1 MAVKRLDSTSM
12 QGHGEFLQELQVL
25 GACRHEHLLPVL
37 GFAADGQGPADTV
50 CLVSPLMVGGN
61 LEDRLAM
68 SHADP
73 EAQARLRM
81 LAAPSC
87 AAPAATNSSPS
98 PATSGAGGAGA
109 RMAAGG
115 VLCWQDRVR
124 CCAALLRALVY
135 LHTPDPSRCKPSILH
150 RDIKP
155 ANLLLDECNN
165 ARLADVG
172 LAQIMKPTKTH
183 VSNSM
188 LAGTHGFIDP
198 HYSQTGQFDASADG
212 YAVGVTMMMAL
223 TARPAYD
230 ASETIVDRCC
240 RVSAAIVADRAAG
253 WPSARAEEFLDIA
266 NMLTCSPRRDRISVV
281 DALRRLE
288 EMCLDEGIQVCQPL
302 EGDDRECVMCM
313 CRPRQ
318 VRFGCG
324 HRVLCEGCLRH
335 LLARDEPS
343 CPCCQGR
350 IEEDLVVAD
359 YIAPQGESGSGS
371 QLRMAR
377 LRDLLPCPPAN
388 LSQML
393 RSSKLPWD

>member
-1 MAVKRLDSTSM
+1 MAVKKLDPTSM
-12 QGHGEFLQELQVL
+12 QGQGEFLQELQVL

-68 SHADP
+68 SHA
-73 EAQARLRM
+73 R
-81 LAAPSC
+81 
-87 AAPAATNSSPS
+87 
-98 PATSGAGGAGA
+98 AGGAGV

-115 VLCWQDRVR
+115 VLMWKDRVR

-135 LHTPDPSRCKPSILH
+135 LHTPDASRCKPSILH

-183 VSNSM
+183 VSNSN

-212 YAVGVTMMMAL
+212 YAVGVTMMMTL

-240 RVSAAIVADRAAG
+240 RASADIVADPAAG
-253 WPSARAEEFLDIA
+253 WPSPRAEEFLDIA
-266 NMLTCSPRRDRISVV
+266 NMLTCSPRRDRISVA
-281 DALRRLE
+281 DALRRVE

-335 LLARDEPS
+335 LLARAEPS
-343 CPCCQGR
+343 CPCCQEP
-350 IEEDLVVAD
+350 IQEDLVVAD